1 MHRLYKTDRT
11 IYLSSL
17 FLYNF
22 ARVLPHAILTVILLN
37 KGMSVSQIAIIQS
50 FYMLAAIM
58 FEFPSGFLTDV
69 WSEKIMYQL
78 SLILIG
84 ISYSIILF
92 TNNYYILCLSWFIYG
107 MSAASMS
114 GSLDAYFVRRAKDNH
129 EIKRINVLINHST
142 LYSGLIG
149 GGLGSFLYELLSE
162 HIYVLSLLLIFL
174 SLILISFGF
183 HADKV
188 GENKD
193 TTTSESFQKII
204 EELTNIKHQ
213 KKLIVVIG
221 LFAIF
226 QIISQLFYQFWQ
238 VSFLEKDFSKTYFG
252 LLYILFQIIAILSN
266 NIFSKYDF
274 SKLLIPLTIS
284 LSSALLLS
292 IFAPNKILFLVF
304 VIIFLIPF
312 NLYNNQ
318 IIVNIQKE
326 SDPNI
331 VASVVSLAG
340 TISSIISMI
349 VLWIIGILNNYF
361 DFWCVEIVLI
371 TIFII
376 LTLTLLIKYPSHKK
390 LN

>member
-1 MHRLYKTDRT
+1 MHRLYKANRT

-50 FYMLAAIM
+50 FYMLAAII

-114 GSLDAYFVRRAKDNH
+114 GSLDAYFVRRTKDNH
-129 EIKRINVLINHST
+129 EIKRINVLINYST

-162 HIYVLSLLLIFL
+162 HIYVLSLILIFL
-174 SLILISFGF
+174 SLILITFGF
-183 HADKV
+183 HTDKV
-188 GENKD
+188 DENKD

-204 EELTNIKHQ
+204 EELKNIKRQ
-213 KKLIVVIG
+213 KNLIVVIG
-221 LFAIF
+221 LFAIV

-266 NIFSKYDF
+266 NIFSKYNF
-274 SKLLIPLTIS
+274 SNLLIPLTIS

-292 IFAPNKILFLVF
+292 IFAPNKILFLIF
-304 VIIFLIPF
+304 VIVFLIPF

-326 SDPNI
+326 SAPNI

-340 TISSIISMI
+340 TVSSIISMI
-349 VLWIIGILNNYF
+349 VLWVIGILNHSF
-361 DFWCVEIVLI
+361 DFWRVEIVLI
-371 TIFII
+371 IIFIL
-376 LTLTLLIKYPSHKK
+376 LTLPLLNKYSTQKK
-390 LN
+390 RN

>member
-22 ARVLPHAILTVILLN
+22 ARVLPHALLTVILLN

-266 NIFSKYDF
+266 NIFSKYNF

>member
-1 MHRLYKTDRT
+1 MHRLYKANRT

-50 FYMLAAIM
+50 FYMLAAII

-114 GSLDAYFVRRAKDNH
+114 GSLDAYFVRRTKDNH
-129 EIKRINVLINHST
+129 EIKRINVLINYST

-162 HIYVLSLLLIFL
+162 HIYVLSLILIFL
-174 SLILISFGF
+174 SLILITFGF
-183 HADKV
+183 HTDKV
-188 GENKD
+188 DENKD

-204 EELTNIKHQ
+204 EELKNIKRQ
-213 KKLIVVIG
+213 KNLIVVIG
-221 LFAIF
+221 LFAIVPNY
-226 QIISQLFYQFWQ
+226 ISTF
-238 VSFLEKDFSKTYFG
+238 
-252 LLYILFQIIAILSN
+252 
-266 NIFSKYDF
+266 
-274 SKLLIPLTIS
+274 
-284 LSSALLLS
+284 LS
-292 IFAPNKILFLVF
+292 IL
-304 VIIFLIPF
+304 
-312 NLYNNQ
+312 
-318 IIVNIQKE
+318 
-326 SDPNI
+326 
-331 VASVVSLAG
+331 ASK
-340 TISSIISMI
+340 
-349 VLWIIGILNNYF
+349 F
-361 DFWCVEIVLI
+361 PRKRF
-371 TIFII
+371 F
-376 LTLTLLIKYPSHKK
+376 
-390 LN
+390 

>member
-266 NIFSKYDF
+266 NIFSKYNF

>member
-1 MHRLYKTDRT
+1 MHKLYKTNRT

-22 ARVLPHAILTVILLN
+22 ARVLPHAILTVILLS

-174 SLILISFGF
+174 SLMLITFGF

-188 GENKD
+188 DENKN
-193 TTTSESFQKII
+193 TTTSESFQKITK
-204 EELTNIKHQ
+204 ELKNIKYQ
-213 KKLIVVIG
+213 KNLIVVIG

-266 NIFSKYDF
+266 NIFSKYNF

-292 IFAPNKILFLVF
+292 IFATKKILFLIF

-340 TISSIISMI
+340 TVSSIISMI
-349 VLWIIGILNNYF
+349 VLWMIGILNNYF

>member
-266 NIFSKYDF
+266 NIFSKYNF

-376 LTLTLLIKYPSHKK
+376 LTLTLIIKYPSHKK